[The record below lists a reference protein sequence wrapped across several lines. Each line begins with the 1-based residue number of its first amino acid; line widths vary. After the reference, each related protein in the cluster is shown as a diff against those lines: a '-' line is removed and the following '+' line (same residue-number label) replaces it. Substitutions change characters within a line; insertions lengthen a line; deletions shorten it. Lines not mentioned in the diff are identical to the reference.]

1 MHLEHIEC
9 SPEGF
14 LITVQNIARPH
25 FLNCESFK
33 LV

>member
-14 LITVQNIARPH
+14 
-25 FLNCESFK
+25 
-33 LV
+33 